1 MSFLMERLD
10 ERREAIGEL
19 GRTENLRDLEKR
31 VEERLDHCE
40 DIRDA
45 GGAIVHRG
53 FRIACVREGIRRAV
67 LLCPVLGLDAWLR
80 CYVS

>member
-1 MSFLMERLD
+1 
-10 ERREAIGEL
+10 
-19 GRTENLRDLEKR
+19 LEKR